1 MTRAG
6 VTDNTHDHEKYS
18 NLVCLGSAIYQV
30 SQQVL
35 DRITYELKEGGQLM
49 EPSFILNLFVK
60 DSNFARIRNYH
71 LKSNPF
77 KTFWD
82 TPYLV
87 CMIFLLISIRCA
99 DNDFC
104 CDSFS
109 STDY

>member
-6 VTDNTHDHEKYS
+6 VTDKTHDHEKYS

-60 DSNFARIRNYH
+60 DSNIEIITLKAIHSKHFGTPRI
-71 LKSNPF
+71 
-77 KTFWD
+77 
-82 TPYLV
+82 
-87 CMIFLLISIRCA
+87 
-99 DNDFC
+99 
-104 CDSFS
+104 
-109 STDY
+109 